1 MTNTTNTDT
10 AYASSLAYDFEV
22 ADKSGKTSNKD
33 KISFVER
40 ELKTDIPSNLEF
52 LESDRNASTGTAAS
66 AFKDRDTGEVI
77 IAYTGTNLN
86 ADPDKDISTD
96 LLSIGAGKGYHYDE
110 AYNFYDKIAAKY
122 GSENITLT
130 GHSLGGNVAQRVAL
144 KYNVGNTVVYNSA
157 PLYVENGPGSIAA
170 ATSVLGSGA
179 GAVTGPVGPIVGGL
193 ASSGVLLYS
202 LINSGQIAE
211 NVDSINSDKENFT
224 GKVTRIT
231 TEGDPLNNVTR
242 NTGGVYIGDEYILD
256 NSGGHSISGI
266 LQSDDQLSQINKLLY
281 DPYLEAQAQR
291 TLISAPTNVE
301 TNMSSLKQLVE
312 EFKTN
317 DNQGQTADSSGLTG
331 SEKIYVDY
339 LQANSISGGLVSV
352 ASAAVVLVEAKEK
365 VAVSE
370 AEKLLQNL
378 EKPFATL
385 LSDDEVKAAYKEG
398 GVDETTIVEDVKTY
412 CANKK
417 KNFSDLSDTF
427 TGIQGRISSGI
438 QELVQTDADLAGLI
452 NGRTV

>member
-10 AYASSLAYDFEV
+10 AYASALAYDFEA
-22 ADKSGKTSNKD
+22 ADKAGNTSNKE
-33 KISFVER
+33 KISYVTDK
-40 ELKTDIPSNLEF
+40 LKTDIPSNLEF
-52 LESDRNASTGTAAS
+52 LESDRDASTGTAAS
-66 AFKDRDTGEVI
+66 AFKDRDTGEII
-77 IAYTGTNLN
+77 IAYTGTNLEV
-86 ADPDKDISTD
+86 DPAKDVTTD
-96 LLSIGAGKGYHYDE
+96 LLSIGAGKGYHYEE

-122 GSENITLT
+122 GSENITLA

-157 PLYVENGPGSIAA
+157 PLYVENGPGSIAL
-170 ATSVLGSGA
+170 ATSGVGTGT
-179 GAVTGPVGPIVGGL
+179 GVVTGPIGPMVGDL

-211 NVDSINSDKENFT
+211 NVDSINRDKENFT
-224 GKVTRIT
+224 GNVTRIT

-291 TLISAPTNVE
+291 TLISASTNVE
-301 TNMSSLKQLVE
+301 TDMSSLKQLVE

-339 LQANSISGGLVSV
+339 LQANSISGGLISVSN
-352 ASAAVVLVEAKEK
+352 AAVVLVEAKEK
-365 VAVSE
+365 VAISE

>member
-1 MTNTTNTDT
+1 M
-10 AYASSLAYDFEV
+10 
-22 ADKSGKTSNKD
+22 
-33 KISFVER
+33 
-40 ELKTDIPSNLEF
+40 
-52 LESDRNASTGTAAS
+52 
-66 AFKDRDTGEVI
+66 
-77 IAYTGTNLN
+77 
-86 ADPDKDISTD
+86 
-96 LLSIGAGKGYHYDE
+96 
-110 AYNFYDKIAAKY
+110 
-122 GSENITLT
+122 
-130 GHSLGGNVAQRVAL
+130 
-144 KYNVGNTVVYNSA
+144 VGD
-157 PLYVENGPGSIAA
+157 
-170 ATSVLGSGA
+170 
-179 GAVTGPVGPIVGGL
+179 L

-211 NVDSINSDKENFT
+211 NVDSINRDKENFT
-224 GKVTRIT
+224 GNVTRIT

-256 NSGGHSISGI
+256 NSGGHRITDI
-266 LQSDDQLSQINKLLY
+266 LKSDDQLSQINKLLY

-291 TLISAPTNVE
+291 TLISAPTNVK
-301 TNMSSLKQLVE
+301 TDMSSLKQLVE

-412 CANKK
+412 CAKKK
-417 KNFSDLSDTF
+417 KNFSDLSETF

-438 QELVQTDADLAGLI
+438 QELVQTDADSAGLI
-452 NGRTV
+452 NERTV

>member
-1 MTNTTNTDT
+1 MTNFGASTDT
-10 AYASSLAYDFEV
+10 AYVAALAYQFEA
-22 ADKSGKTSNKD
+22 ADKEGKKTNDS
-33 KISFVER
+33 KIAYVTNRGE
-40 ELKTDIPSNLEF
+40 TIPSNLEF
-52 LESDRNASTGTAAS
+52 LESDRDASTGTAAS
-66 AFKDRDTGEVI
+66 AFKDKDTGEVI
-77 IAYTGTNLN
+77 IAYTGTNLEV
-86 ADPDKDISTD
+86 DPGKDVTTD
-96 LLSIGAGKGYHYDE
+96 LLSIGAGKGYHYEE

-122 GSENITLT
+122 GSENITL
-130 GHSLGGNVAQRVAL
+130 
-144 KYNVGNTVVYNSA
+144 
-157 PLYVENGPGSIAA
+157 
-170 ATSVLGSGA
+170 ATSGVGTGA
-179 GAVTGPVGPIVGGL
+179 GVVTGPIGPMVGDL

-211 NVDSINSDKENFT
+211 NVDSINRDKENFT
-224 GKVTRIT
+224 GNVTRIT

-256 NSGGHSISGI
+256 NSGGHRITDI
-266 LQSDDQLSQINKLLY
+266 LKSDDQLSQINKLLY

-291 TLISAPTNVE
+291 TLITAPTNVK
-301 TNMSSLKQLVE
+301 TDMSSLKQLVE

-339 LQANSISGGLVSV
+339 LQANSISGGLISVSN
-352 ASAAVVLVEAKEK
+352 AAVVLVEAKEK

-412 CANKK
+412 CAKKK
-417 KNFSDLSDTF
+417 KNFSDLSETF
-427 TGIQGRISSGI
+427 TGSQGRISSGI
-438 QELVQTDADLAGLI
+438 QELVRKDADLAGLM
-452 NGRTV
+452 NERTV

>member
-10 AYASSLAYDFEV
+10 AYASALAYQFEA
-22 ADKSGKTSNKD
+22 ADKAGNTSNEN
-33 KISFVER
+33 KISYVE
-40 ELKTDIPSNLEF
+40 EDLKTDIPSNLEF
-52 LESDRNASTGTAAS
+52 LESDRDVSTGTAAS
-66 AFKDRDTGEVI
+66 AFKDKDTGEII
-77 IAYTGTNLN
+77 IAYTGTNLKVD
-86 ADPDKDISTD
+86 ADQDISTD
-96 LLSIGAGKGYHYDE
+96 LLSIGAGKGYHYEE

-157 PLYVENGPGSIAA
+157 PLYVENGPGSIAV
-170 ATSVLGSGA
+170 ATSVLGA
-179 GAVTGPVGPIVGGL
+179 GSSVVSGPVGPIVGDL

-256 NSGGHSISGI
+256 NSGGHSILDILDSG
-266 LQSDDQLSQINKLLY
+266 DQLSQINKLLV

-398 GVDETTIVEDVKTY
+398 GVDEATIVEDVKTY

>member
-1 MTNTTNTDT
+1 MTNFGASTDT
-10 AYASSLAYDFEV
+10 AYAAALAYQFEA
-22 ADKSGKTSNKD
+22 ADKEGKKTNDS
-33 KISFVER
+33 KIAYVTNRGE
-40 ELKTDIPSNLEF
+40 TIPSNLEF
-52 LESDRNASTGTAAS
+52 LESDRDASTGTAAS
-66 AFKDRDTGEVI
+66 AFKDKDTGEVI
-77 IAYTGTNLN
+77 IAYTGTNLEV
-86 ADPDKDISTD
+86 DPGKDVTTD
-96 LLSIGAGKGYHYDE
+96 LLSIGAGKGYHYEE

-122 GSENITLT
+122 GSENITL
-130 GHSLGGNVAQRVAL
+130 
-144 KYNVGNTVVYNSA
+144 
-157 PLYVENGPGSIAA
+157 
-170 ATSVLGSGA
+170 ATSGVGTGA
-179 GAVTGPVGPIVGGL
+179 GVVTGPIGPMVGDL

-211 NVDSINSDKENFT
+211 NVDSINRDKENFT
-224 GKVTRIT
+224 GNVTRIT

-256 NSGGHSISGI
+256 NSGGHRITDI
-266 LQSDDQLSQINKLLY
+266 LKSDDQLSQINKLLY

-291 TLISAPTNVE
+291 TLITAPTNVK
-301 TNMSSLKQLVE
+301 TDMSSLKQLVE

-339 LQANSISGGLVSV
+339 LQANSISGGLISVSN
-352 ASAAVVLVEAKEK
+352 AAVVLVEAKEK

-412 CANKK
+412 CAKKK
-417 KNFSDLSDTF
+417 KNFSDLSETF

-438 QELVQTDADLAGLI
+438 QELVQKDADLAGLI
-452 NGRTV
+452 NERTV

>member
-1 MTNTTNTDT
+1 MANTINTDT
-10 AYASSLAYDFEV
+10 AYASALAYKFED
-22 ADKSGKTSNKD
+22 ADKEGYTDNKK
-33 KISFVER
+33 KIKYV
-40 ELKTDIPSNLEF
+40 KDQDGVVIPSNLEF
-52 LESDRNASTGTAAS
+52 LESDRDASTGTAAS

-77 IAYTGTNLN
+77 IAYTGTNLEV
-86 ADPDKDISTD
+86 DPGKDVTTD
-96 LLSIGAGKGYHYDE
+96 LLSIGAGKGYHYEE

-144 KYNVGNTVVYNSA
+144 KYNVDNTVVYNSA
-157 PLYVENGPGSIAA
+157 PLYVENGPGSIGL

-179 GAVTGPVGPIVGGL
+179 GVVTGPVGPIVGGL

-256 NSGGHSISGI
+256 NSGGHSISDI
-266 LQSDDQLSQINKLLY
+266 LKSDDQLSQINKLLY

-291 TLISAPTNVE
+291 TLITAPTNVE

-339 LQANSISGGLVSV
+339 LQANSISGGLISVSN
-352 ASAAVVLVEAKEK
+352 AAVVLVEAKEK
-365 VAVSE
+365 VAISE

>member
-10 AYASSLAYDFEV
+10 AYASALAYDFEA
-22 ADKSGKTSNKD
+22 ADKAGNTSNKE
-33 KISFVER
+33 KISYVTDK
-40 ELKTDIPSNLEF
+40 LKTDIPSNLEF
-52 LESDRNASTGTAAS
+52 LESDRDASTGTAAS
-66 AFKDRDTGEVI
+66 AFKDRDTGEII
-77 IAYTGTNLN
+77 IAYTGTNLEV
-86 ADPDKDISTD
+86 DPDKDVTTD
-96 LLSIGAGKGYHYDE
+96 LLSIGAGKGYHYEE

-122 GSENITLT
+122 GSENITLA

-157 PLYVENGPGSIAA
+157 PLYVENGSGSIAL
-170 ATSVLGSGA
+170 ATSGVGTGA
-179 GAVTGPVGPIVGGL
+179 GVVTGPIGPMVGDL

-211 NVDSINSDKENFT
+211 NVDSINRDKENFT
-224 GKVTRIT
+224 GNVTRIT

-256 NSGGHSISGI
+256 NSGGHRITDI
-266 LQSDDQLSQINKLLY
+266 LKSDDQLSQINKLLY

-291 TLISAPTNVE
+291 TPTNVK
-301 TNMSSLKQLVE
+301 TDMSSLKQLVE

-412 CANKK
+412 CAKKK
-417 KNFSDLSDTF
+417 KNFSDLSETF

-452 NGRTV
+452 NERTV